1 MFDFIVNTNYIIY
14 NGPASAKSLSSFLKI
29 VLDSMYVDMSDTL
42 FTKVARFFK
51 LRCSHI
57 SPSQHV
63 EISKNIAVQSF

>member
-1 MFDFIVNTNYIIY
+1 
-14 NGPASAKSLSSFLKI
+14 
-29 VLDSMYVDMSDTL
+29 MYVDMSDTL